1 MDGWLRCDAERA
13 MMEQGTIVLHFGG
26 FWWILLD
33 FF

>member
-1 MDGWLRCDAERA
+1 MRSERA

-33 FF
+33 FIGFF